1 MVPLLVLGTFLTF
14 ILLDWLLS
22 RKKLPQS
29 VPTVV
34 AAPAHRPAPGPT
46 LDHVDGF
53 LVPDR
58 FSYHPGHAWLMRERR
73 NLVRVGADE
82 FAAALA
88 GSVDKIELPKPGQWI
103 RQGQQAWSFF
113 RKNQKTDM
121 VSPTEGEIVEVN
133 QELVKDPSLLRRDPY
148 GRGWVATV
156 HVPDE
161 ESTSRNLVPSG
172 LVRNW
177 MRDAVRRL
185 YAHQPMLAGAAAAD
199 GGRPAEDLLAGVPEA
214 DWKEVTGE
222 FFLTA

>member
-22 RKKLPQS
+22 RKKLPQA
-29 VPTVV
+29 VNAAA
-34 AAPAHRPAPGPT
+34 AAPARALAPKLNPE
-46 LDHVDGF
+46 HVDGF
-53 LVPDR
+53 LVPDKLA
-58 FSYHPGHAWLMRERR
+58 YHPGHSWLMRERR

-88 GSVDKIELPKPGQWI
+88 GSLEKIELPKPGQWV
-103 RQGQQAWSFF
+103 RQGQRAWTFT
-113 RKNQKTDM
+113 RNGEKTEM
-121 VSPTEGEIVEVN
+121 VSPTEGEIVEIN
-133 QELVKDPSLLRRDPY
+133 QELIKDPSLLRRDPY

-161 ESTSRNLVPSG
+161 ESTNRNLVPSG

-177 MRDAVRRL
+177 MRDAVTRL
-185 YAHQPMLAGAAAAD
+185 YASQPVLAGAVAAD
-199 GGRPAEDLLAGVPEA
+199 GGRPADDLLAGMPEA
-214 DWKEVTGE
+214 NWKEITGE

>member
-22 RKKLPQS
+22 RKKLPQA
-29 VPTVV
+29 VNAV
-34 AAPAHRPAPGPT
+34 AAEPARALAPKLNPE
-46 LDHVDGF
+46 HVDGF
-53 LVPDR
+53 LVPDKLA
-58 FSYHPGHAWLMRERR
+58 YHPGHSWLMRERR

-88 GSVDKIELPKPGQWI
+88 GSLEKIELPKPGQWV
-103 RQGQQAWSFF
+103 RQGQRAWTFT
-113 RKNQKTDM
+113 RNGEKTEM
-121 VSPTEGEIVEVN
+121 VSPTEGEIVEIN
-133 QELVKDPSLLRRDPY
+133 QELIKDPSLLRRDPY

-161 ESTSRNLVPSG
+161 ESTNRNLVPSG

-177 MRDAVRRL
+177 MRDAVTRL
-185 YAHQPMLAGAAAAD
+185 YASQPVLAGAVAAD
-199 GGRPAEDLLAGVPEA
+199 GGRPADDLLAGMPEA
-214 DWKEVTGE
+214 NWKEITGE